1 LSIFIKKLKKDKMIK
16 GVSQRTV
23 LLSFLFVLF
32 SFALNAQEISKELP
46 WYKKGWTVGANF
58 GSNLFYGDLRVY
70 NYWPV
75 GDYNN
80 ERKYAGG
87 MFIGKKLNSF
97 LEYRG
102 NLLVGS
108 LSGTKRFDLKKRPV
122 SQYFDTRM
130 FEYSSTLKLDISSLI
145 AGAKDDRFFSVYT
158 YAGLGLV
165 NFRSQRKS
173 LITNKVIMSYGY
185 KGTHKIAATTEA
197 VIPIG
202 GGFDFLLTKNLKLNI
217 DASIRFVNTDK
228 LDAYVNHKT
237 GIDDMYGYTS
247 IGVSY
252 TFDFDK
258 KKDKPTVVE
267 QPVPEP
273 IVEPQIE
280 DTVKVALDSVITDSL
295 AQNKISSMA
304 SDATVNQLE
313 VVEAVVEPPKDVVE
327 VPKTESVAEITP
339 EIVAEVKPEPKP
351 EVKPEPIVEAK
362 PEPKPEPVPTPKT
375 PISQPIS
382 NKNIEFRVQIAALH
396 ENSYSRVSRMKKEL
410 NITIPVLEEK
420 IDGWNKYTVGRYKTL
435 DEAQKLKA
443 SFVAK
448 GKTDAFIVAYNNG
461 KRVTIAEAQALLK

>member
-1 LSIFIKKLKKDKMIK
+1 MIDKMIR

-32 SFALNAQEISKELP
+32 SFAVDAQEITNNLP
-46 WYKKGWTVGANF
+46 WYKKGWSVGANF

-87 MFIGKKLNSF
+87 IFIGKKLNSF

-108 LSGTKRFDLKKRPV
+108 LSGTKRVDLKKRPV
-122 SQYFDTRM
+122 SQYFDSKI
-130 FEYSSTLKLDISSLI
+130 FEYSSTIKLDISSLI

-173 LITNKVIMSYGY
+173 LTTNKVIMSYGY
-185 KGTHKIAATTEA
+185 NGTKKIAATTEA
-197 VIPIG
+197 VIPVG

-252 TFDFDK
+252 TFDFVK
-258 KKDKPTVVE
+258 KNEKPTVVE

-304 SDATVNQLE
+304 SDATVNQPE
-313 VVEAVVEPPKDVVE
+313 IVEAVVEPPKDVVE
-327 VPKTESVAEITP
+327 VSKTETVAEIIP
-339 EIVAEVKPEPKP
+339 EIVAEPKPVVKPEAIVDVKPEPKS
-351 EVKPEPIVEAK
+351 
-362 PEPKPEPVPTPKT
+362 EPVPTPT
-375 PISQPIS
+375 PIPSPIPKAPIS
-382 NKNIEFRVQIAALH
+382 PQNSNKKIEFRVQIAALH
-396 ENSYSRVSRMKKEL
+396 ENGYSRISRMKKEL
-410 NITIPVLEEK
+410 NITESVTEER
-420 IDGWNKYTVGRYKTL
+420 IDGWKKYTVGSYKTL
-435 DEAQKLKA
+435 AEAQELKA

-461 KRVTIAEAQALLK
+461 KRVTIAEVQALLK